1 MVSKRGRSFRC
12 FLPSLLLTG
21 LSIAPSTAQSDAPSA
36 GDDALFDRLDAD
48 RNGTISAAEVP
59 SDQKR
64 LFARLVRK
72 ADVNGDQSL
81 SRDEFIAALVPSR
94 PEKKIEEKQPGG
106 YPQANAV
113 RYLLLT
119 MDTNRDSSIE
129 SDEVP
134 DDFQPVF
141 ELMAERIDA
150 NKNGT
155 LDRYELGRGARE
167 LGQISARYV
176 ARERIDVAREL
187 RKLEKSQGDLAK
199 RFDEP
204 PGPFLASL
212 GNPQQAHKVFTQFD
226 VDKDGKL
233 VISEMPEPL
242 QRQLERFMRLAD
254 RDRDGGLSER
264 EFLAA
269 TERISRFTSGRR
281 PNAESNG
288 DSMAERRARRRAKA
302 TPEESMPAESMPAEE
317 Q

>member
-1 MVSKRGRSFRC
+1 M
-12 FLPSLLLTG
+12 PTG
-21 LSIAPSTAQSDAPSA
+21 VVAAAFAAHSDAPSA
-36 GDDALFDRLDAD
+36 GDDALFERLDAD
-48 RNGTISAAEVP
+48 GNGTISIAEAP
-59 SDQKR
+59 SDQEQ

-72 ADVNGDQSL
+72 ADVNGDRSL
-81 SRDEFIAALVPSR
+81 SRDEFIAALVPTR
-94 PEKKIEEKQPGG
+94 PEKRIEEKQPDG

-119 MDTNRDSSIE
+119 MDTSRDSSIE

-141 ELMAERIDA
+141 EIMAERVDT

-155 LDRYELGRGARE
+155 LDRYELSRAARE

-187 RKLEKSQGDLAK
+187 KKLEKSQGKVAR

-204 PGPFLASL
+204 PGPFLANLS
-212 GNPQQAHKVFTQFD
+212 NPRKARSVFTQFD
-226 VDKDGKL
+226 ANKDGKL
-233 VISEMPEPL
+233 ELSEMPEPL
-242 QRQLERFMRLAD
+242 QPQLQRFVRFAD
-254 RDRDGGLSER
+254 RDRDGGLSDR

-269 TERISRFTSGRR
+269 AERISRLMPGQR
-281 PNAESNG
+281 PKSESNG
-288 DSMAERRARRRAKA
+288 DSTAELRARRRAKA
-302 TPEESMPAESMPAEE
+302 PPDEAMPAESMPADE